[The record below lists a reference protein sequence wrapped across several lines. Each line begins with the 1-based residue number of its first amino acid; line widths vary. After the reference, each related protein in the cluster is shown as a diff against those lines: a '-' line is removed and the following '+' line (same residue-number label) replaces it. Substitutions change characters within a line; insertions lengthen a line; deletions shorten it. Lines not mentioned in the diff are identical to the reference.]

1 MNRNDIEKEKILK
14 KNLSTLAKHNPN
26 LLDTAQLDCIPNVNQ
41 WPAWLIL
48 LTVKI
53 DDNTCG

>member
-26 LLDTAQLDCIPNVNQ
+26 LLDTAQLDRIPNVNQ

-53 DDNTCG
+53 DDNTCR